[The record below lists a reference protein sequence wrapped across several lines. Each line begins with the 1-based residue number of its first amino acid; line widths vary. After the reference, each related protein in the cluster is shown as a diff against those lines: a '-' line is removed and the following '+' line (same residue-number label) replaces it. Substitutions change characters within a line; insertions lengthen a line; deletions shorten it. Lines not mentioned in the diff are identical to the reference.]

1 MRNTCKRKQQFSALM
16 LLLAAVL
23 LCSGCGRSGQVD
35 INRIKN
41 IYYVNNTETGV
52 EMHEY
57 EMRAE
62 TREEELDELIERLG
76 TMPAKLEYKPPLQ
89 AGFDL
94 LSYRLDEGILYLDMS
109 EEYHSMSA
117 TKEVLV
123 RAALV
128 RTLSQAEGV
137 NYVMITVDG
146 GQLYD
151 NLGNVV
157 GLMTADQFI
166 DNAGDEINA
175 YERVSLRLYFAN
187 EEGTALIATN
197 RTIAYNTNIS
207 MERLVVDELL
217 AGPGEEVA
225 DVVYPTINPSTKVV
239 SVSVRDGICYV
250 NYDENFLTQIYNVS
264 SEVTIY
270 SIVNSLAE
278 LSGVN
283 KVQIS
288 VNGENN
294 ILYRE
299 SISLTTVFERNLDL
313 ITTLE

>member
-1 MRNTCKRKQQFSALM
+1 MRNSYKLRLWSSATI
-16 LLLAAVL
+16 LLFAAVL
-23 LCSGCGRSGQVD
+23 LCAGCGSSGQVD
-35 INRIKN
+35 MDRMRY
-41 IYYVNNTETGV
+41 IYYVNYSETGV

-57 EMRAE
+57 EIQAE
-62 TREEELDELIERLG
+62 TQEEEMEELIEKLG
-76 TMPAKLEYKPPLQ
+76 TMPDKLAYKAPLQ
-89 AGFDL
+89 MGFGL
-94 LSYRLDEGILYLDMS
+94 LSYRLEEGILYLDMS
-109 EEYHSMSA
+109 EEYHNLSP

-137 NYVMITVDG
+137 NYVVITVEG
-146 GQLYD
+146 AQLYD

-157 GLMTADQFI
+157 GLMAADQFI

-187 EEGTALIATN
+187 EEGTALIVTN

-217 AGPGEEVA
+217 AGPGTSVS
-225 DVVYPTINPSTKVV
+225 DVVYPTINPNTKVV

-250 NYDENFLTQIYNVS
+250 NFDENFLTQIYSVS

-270 SIVNSLAE
+270 SIVNSLVE

-313 ITTLE
+313 ITTVE

>member
-1 MRNTCKRKQQFSALM
+1 MRNTFKRNPRFSAVTLF
-16 LLLAAVL
+16 LAAVL
-23 LCSGCGRSGQVD
+23 LCAGCGSSGQMD
-35 INRIKN
+35 MDRIKN

-57 EMRAE
+57 EMQADS
-62 TREEELDELIERLG
+62 REEELEELIERLG
-76 TMPAKLEYKPPLQ
+76 TMPSKLEYKAPLQ
-89 AGFDL
+89 MGFAL
-94 LSYRLDEGILYLDMS
+94 LSYRLEEGILYLDMS
-109 EEYHSMSA
+109 EEYHNMSA

-137 NYVMITVDG
+137 SYVMITVG
-146 GQLYD
+146 GAQLYD
-151 NLGNVV
+151 NLGNVI

-175 YERVSLRLYFAN
+175 YEMVSLRLYFAN
-187 EEGTALIATN
+187 EEGNALIVTN

-217 AGPGEEVA
+217 AGPRNEVA
-225 DVVYPTINPSTKVV
+225 DVVYPTVNPSTKVV

-250 NYDENFLTQIYNVS
+250 NFDENFLTQIYNVS

-283 KVQIS
+283 RVQIS

-299 SISLTTVFERNLDL
+299 SISLSTVFERNLDL
-313 ITTLE
+313 ITTLK

>member
-1 MRNTCKRKQQFSALM
+1 MKKTCRW
-16 LLLAAVL
+16 LAVFLIGAL
-23 LCSGCGRSGQVD
+23 LCAGCGGSGGSD
-35 INRIKN
+35 PSRMKK
-41 IYYVNNTETGV
+41 IYYINKAGTGV

-57 EMRAE
+57 ALQAQTQEEAL
-62 TREEELDELIERLG
+62 EELLG
-76 TMPAKLEYKPPLQ
+76 QLAVMPEKLEYTAPLQ
-89 AGFDL
+89 MGFTL
-94 LSYRLDEGILYLDMS
+94 LSYRLEDSILYLDMS
-109 EEYHSMSA
+109 GEYSA
-117 TKEVLV
+117 MPPATEVLV

-128 RTLSQAEGV
+128 RTLCQV
-137 NYVMITVDG
+137 DDVQNVVITVEG
-146 GQLYD
+146 SQLYD

-157 GLMTADQFI
+157 GLMNAEQFI

-175 YERVSLRLYFAN
+175 YERVTLRLYFAN

-197 RTIAYNTNIS
+197 RTMAYNTNIS

-217 AGPGEEVA
+217 KGPGADVA
-225 DVVYPTINPSTKVV
+225 DVAYPTVNPNTKVV

-250 NYDENFLTQIYNVS
+250 NFDETFLTQIYNVS

-278 LSGVN
+278 LTGVN

-288 VNGENN
+288 VNGESD

-299 SISLTTVFERNLDL
+299 NISLSTVFERKLDL
-313 ITTLE
+313 VASVE

>member
-1 MRNTCKRKQQFSALM
+1 MRNCYKLRLQFPAAM
-16 LLLAAVL
+16 LLLVGVL
-23 LCSGCGRSGQVD
+23 FCAGCGSSGQKD
-35 INRIKN
+35 ISRVKN

-57 EMRAE
+57 EMQSQ
-62 TREEELDELIERLG
+62 TQEEELDELITRLG
-76 TMPAKLEYKPPLQ
+76 TMPEKLEYKVPLQ
-89 AGFDL
+89 MGFSL
-94 LSYRLDEGILYLDMS
+94 LSYRLEDSILYLDMS
-109 EEYHSMSA
+109 DEYRSMSA

-137 NYVMITVDG
+137 SYVVITVEG

-157 GLMTADQFI
+157 GLMSADQFI

-187 EEGTALIATN
+187 EDGTALIATN

-217 AGPGEEVA
+217 AGPGAEVA
-225 DVVYPTINPSTKVV
+225 DVVYPTINPNTKVV

-250 NYDENFLTQIYNVS
+250 NLDENFLTQIYNVS
-264 SEVTIY
+264 SDVTIY

-299 SISLTTVFERNLDL
+299 NISLTTVFERNLDL
-313 ITTLE
+313 ITTVE

>member
-1 MRNTCKRKQQFSALM
+1 MRNWYKRRLRPSAVI
-16 LLLAAVL
+16 LLIAAVL
-23 LCSGCGRSGQVD
+23 LCAGCGSGGQMD
-35 INRIKN
+35 MDRIKN

-57 EMRAE
+57 EMQTE
-62 TREEELDELIERLG
+62 SQEEELDELIERLG
-76 TMPAKLEYKPPLQ
+76 TMPSKLEYKAPLQ
-89 AGFDL
+89 MGFTL
-94 LSYRLDEGILYLDMS
+94 LSYRLEEGILYLDMS
-109 EEYHSMSA
+109 EEYHNMSA

-137 NYVMITVDG
+137 KYVVISVEG
-146 GQLYD
+146 AQLYD

-166 DNAGDEINA
+166 DNAGNEINA

-187 EEGTALIATN
+187 EDGTALIATN

-217 AGPGEEVA
+217 AGPGTEVA

-250 NYDENFLTQIYNVS
+250 NFDETFLTQIYNVS

-294 ILYRE
+294 VLYRE

>member
-1 MRNTCKRKQQFSALM
+1 MRSSYKLRLWPSAAI
-16 LLLAAVL
+16 LLFAAVL
-23 LCSGCGRSGQVD
+23 LCAGCGSDGQMD
-35 INRIKN
+35 ADRIKN
-41 IYYVNNTETGV
+41 IYYVNYSETGV

-57 EMRAE
+57 EMQAE
-62 TREEELDELIERLG
+62 TQEEEMEELIERLG
-76 TMPAKLEYKPPLQ
+76 TMPGKLEYKAPLQ
-89 AGFDL
+89 MGFGL
-94 LSYRLDEGILYLDMS
+94 LSYRLEEGILYLDMS
-109 EEYHSMSA
+109 EEYHNLSP

-137 NYVMITVDG
+137 NYVVITVEG
-146 GQLYD
+146 AQLYD

-187 EEGTALIATN
+187 EEGTALIVTN

-217 AGPGEEVA
+217 AGPETSVS
-225 DVVYPTINPSTKVV
+225 DVVYPTINPNTKVV

-250 NYDENFLTQIYNVS
+250 NFDENFLTQIYNVS

-294 ILYRE
+294 VLYRE

-313 ITTLE
+313 ITTVE

>member
-1 MRNTCKRKQQFSALM
+1 MRNCYKWRPMWPTVVF
-16 LLLAAVL
+16 LLVGVL
-23 LCSGCGRSGQVD
+23 LCAGCGSSGQMD
-35 INRIKN
+35 ISRVKN

-52 EMHEY
+52 EMHKY
-57 EMRAE
+57 EMQSE
-62 TREEELDELIERLG
+62 TQEEELKELIERLG
-76 TMPAKLEYKPPLQ
+76 TMPNKLEYKAPLQ
-89 AGFDL
+89 MGFSL
-94 LSYRLDEGILYLDMS
+94 LSYRLEDSILYLDMS
-109 EEYHSMSA
+109 EEYHNMSP

-128 RTLSQAEGV
+128 RTLSQAAGV
-137 NYVMITVDG
+137 SYVMITVEG
-146 GQLYD
+146 TQLYD

-157 GLMTADQFI
+157 GLMAADQFI

-187 EEGTALIATN
+187 EDGTALIATN

-217 AGPGEEVA
+217 AGPRTEVS
-225 DVVYPTINPSTKVV
+225 DVAFPTINPGTKVV
-239 SVSVRDGICYV
+239 SISVRDGICYV
-250 NYDENFLTQIYNVS
+250 NFDDNFLTQIYNVS
-264 SEVTIY
+264 SDVAIY

-288 VNGENN
+288 VNGETN

-299 SISLTTVFERNLDL
+299 SVSLTTVFERNLDL
-313 ITTLE
+313 ITTVE

>member
-1 MRNTCKRKQQFSALM
+1 MRNFYKRGPRPYTAM

-23 LCSGCGRSGQVD
+23 LCAGCGSSSQTDMSRMKS
-35 INRIKN
+35 
-41 IYYVNNTETGV
+41 IYYVNYTETGV

-57 EMRAE
+57 EMQAQTEE
-62 TREEELDELIERLG
+62 TELDELIERLG
-76 TMPAKLEYKPPLQ
+76 TMPDKLEYKAPLQ
-89 AGFDL
+89 MGFDL
-94 LSYRLDEGILYLDMS
+94 LSYRLEEGILYLDMS
-109 EEYHSMSA
+109 EEYHNLSP

-128 RTLSQAEGV
+128 RTLSQTENV
-137 NYVMITVDG
+137 NYVVITVEG
-146 GQLYD
+146 AQLYD

-175 YERVSLRLYFAN
+175 YEMVSLRLYFAN
-187 EEGTALIATN
+187 EDGTALIVTN

-217 AGPGEEVA
+217 AGPGTDVSDVA
-225 DVVYPTINPSTKVV
+225 YPAINPNTKVV

-250 NYDENFLTQIYNVS
+250 NFDENFLTQIYSVS

-313 ITTLE
+313 ITTVE